1 MPVPQERKFT
11 ICGTGILHQQQAR
24 CLFHKKENSLFV
36 EQASC
41 LFLKMLQYVSLY
53 RSRASKRKRQQSLE

>member
-36 EQASC
+36 EQAGKPVLENAAIC
-41 LFLKMLQYVSLY
+41 EFIPI
-53 RSRASKRKRQQSLE
+53 ASE